1 MPPIGHLPSGI
12 PYQQSCPMTA
22 KPDTLRPLLVI
33 PARMAAT
40 RLPGKPLADIA
51 GKPMIVRVWEI
62 AMAWAESFD
71 GAQVLVAAGDQ
82 EIVDAVHAAG
92 GDAVMTDPDLPSGT
106 DRCWAAAEQV
116 DPEQTFNVVINLQGD
131 QPVFDPEILTAVMT
145 PMGDADVDIA
155 TLASVIVDDHER
167 DNPNVVK
174 LVPSF
179 TVPDVPIARA
189 LYFTRATAPTGDG
202 PLYHHVG
209 IYAFRRDALKQFV
222 ALPPSPLEVREK
234 LEQLRALEHGMRIDA
249 AIVPQGT
256 RKGVD
261 SPEDLER
268 VRAYFNNETTS

>member
-1 MPPIGHLPSGI
+1 
-12 PYQQSCPMTA
+12 MTST
-22 KPDTLRPLLVI
+22 PTPLRPLLVI
-33 PARMAAT
+33 PARMAAA

-62 AMAWAESFD
+62 ARDWAAKHD

-82 EIVDAVHAAG
+82 EIVDAVKVAG
-92 GDAVMTDPDLPSGT
+92 GNAVMTDPDLPSGT
-106 DRCWAAAEQV
+106 DRCWAGAETL
-116 DPEQTFNVVINLQGD
+116 DPEQKFNVVVNLQGD
-131 QPVFDPEILTAVMT
+131 QPVFDPEILSAVLT
-145 PMGDADVDIA
+145 PLSDPEVDIA
-155 TLASVIVDDHER
+155 TLASVIIDDEER

-179 TVPDVPIARA
+179 PDPDTPLARA

-209 IYAFRRDALKQFV
+209 IYAFRRDALKRFV
-222 ALPPSPLEVREK
+222 SLDPSPLEIREK
-234 LEQLRALEHGMRIDA
+234 LEQLRALEHGMRMDA

-268 VRAYFNNETTS
+268 VRAYFNNENKS